1 MFYCC
6 MIKYMCV
13 LGACV
18 DLFEDEYLYHKRWFI
33 ILDEYMTFS
42 NVIWHLLDV
51 VEIPW
56 VGSGT
61 FTGDEQ
67 GWN

>member
-1 MFYCC
+1 
-6 MIKYMCV
+6 
-13 LGACV
+13 
-18 DLFEDEYLYHKRWFI
+18 
-33 ILDEYMTFS
+33 MTFS

-67 GWN
+67 G